1 MEGGPIKKSQIH
13 DYNNKK
19 KHKTTEHLYVKCQS
33 SGGAV
38 MRIVSSEPVPPS
50 LTMGDSRLRVS
61 ISNLDTAT
69 SLGGRWQTQVSVEA
83 GFGVGTLSH

>member
-1 MEGGPIKKSQIH
+1 
-13 DYNNKK
+13 
-19 KHKTTEHLYVKCQS
+19 
-33 SGGAV
+33 

-50 LTMGDSRLRVS
+50 LTMGDSRLRVD
-61 ISNLDTAT
+61 ISNLGTVT

>member
-1 MEGGPIKKSQIH
+1 
-13 DYNNKK
+13 
-19 KHKTTEHLYVKCQS
+19 
-33 SGGAV
+33 

-50 LTMGDSRLRVS
+50 LTMGDSRLRVD
-61 ISNLDTAT
+61 ISNLGTAT